1 MKAWVKP
8 LCLTILILSTLS
20 GLLFLWQQRGLA
32 SFGELQDDGIYTI
45 LARSLDQGQGYRLP
59 LLPGAPVQ
67 TKYPPLFPA
76 ALATLCDLNSGFP
89 HNLQPALLLEAAAYL
104 IVLGL
109 LLPLFRAWG
118 LTAPTAILLSALT
131 ALNPSL
137 LKLSASVMTEVP
149 FMALLL
155 ATIVLTQ
162 YSLQRSPYWMLAAGA
177 AASMA
182 YLTRTAALPLLI
194 TIPAV
199 LLWKSRPRHALL
211 FFVSMLPAAAGWQF
225 WVFTHPSSAQD
236 WVSLFYN
243 DYSGLEKASVGWN
256 NLAQVVYTN
265 LDALLAAMGELLF
278 INIGDSFL
286 GHQFARLLA
295 VGALL
300 GAFRLSRR
308 SGQWHFLA
316 FSLLYCALLLIWHYP
331 ANQRFLLPLL
341 PLLLAGLWTELSHL
355 AAMLRQSWKSPQTGN
370 RVIAATLAMLLAI
383 FGLSFAASL
392 LQARFVILPQLEQ
405 ASQQNT
411 QSLDLLFAQV
421 RSLTP
426 PNAIILTDQ
435 DTLLHL
441 KTGRHSYRVI
451 VPPPILYNAQIREIE
466 AQFQSLPDGAGQPW
480 DYALLTQA
488 DWSYALP
495 ESNRAEIRRRIALR
509 PDLQVIYRNDF
520 ATLYRRQLS
529 FRTTPP
535 TPQTQHQNQ

>member
-1 MKAWVKP
+1 MKSWAHS

-20 GLLFLWQQRGLA
+20 GLFFLWQQRGLG

-45 LARSLDQGQGYRLP
+45 LARSLDLRQGYRLP
-59 LLPGAPVQ
+59 LLPGAPIQ

-76 ALATLCDLNSGFP
+76 ALATLCDLSTGFP
-89 HNLQPALLLEAAAYL
+89 QNLQPALLLEAVAYL
-104 IVLGL
+104 GFLGL
-109 LLPLFRAWG
+109 LPALLRAWG
-118 LTAPTAILLSALT
+118 LAAPTAMLLSALA

-137 LKLSASVMTEVP
+137 LKLSASIMTEVP

-155 ATIVLTQ
+155 ATIILTQ
-162 YSLQRSPYWMLAAGA
+162 YSSGYSAQRSPYWMLAAGA

-199 LLWKSRPRHALL
+199 LFWQSRPRHALL

-225 WVFTHPSSAQD
+225 WVFSHPSTAQD

-265 LDALLAAMGELLF
+265 LDALLAAMGELVF

-295 VGALL
+295 VAALL
-300 GAFRLSRR
+300 GAFRLSRH

-316 FSLLYCALLLIWHYP
+316 FSFLYCALLLIWHYP
-331 ANQRFLLPLL
+331 ANQRFLMPLL

-355 AAMLRQSWKSPQTGN
+355 AAMLQQSWQSPKTGN
-370 RVIAATLAMLLAI
+370 RVIAAAFAMLLTV
-383 FGLSFAASL
+383 FGITFAASL
-392 LQARFVILPQLEQ
+392 LQARFVILPQLDQ
-405 ASQQNT
+405 ASQENT
-411 QSLDLLFAQV
+411 QRLDLLFEQV
-421 RSLTP
+421 RALTP
-426 PNAIILTDQ
+426 PNATILSDQ
-435 DTLLHL
+435 DTLLNL
-441 KTGRHSYRVI
+441 KTGRHSYRII
-451 VPPPILYNAQIREIE
+451 VPPPILYNAQTKEIE
-466 AQFQSLPDGAGQPW
+466 AQFQNLPDGAGQPW

-509 PDLQVIYRNDF
+509 PDLKVIYQNDF
-520 ATLYRRQLS
+520 ATLYRRQPTLIL
-529 FRTTPP
+529 TPP
-535 TPQTQHQNQ
+535 TP